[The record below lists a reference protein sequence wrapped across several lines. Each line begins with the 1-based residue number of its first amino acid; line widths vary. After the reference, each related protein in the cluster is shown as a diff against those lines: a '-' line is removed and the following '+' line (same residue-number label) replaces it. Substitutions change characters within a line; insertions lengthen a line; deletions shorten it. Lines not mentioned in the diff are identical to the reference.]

1 MSLYTD
7 LGADEAIDMALDR
20 FYDKVYA
27 DPQIGGY
34 FAKVDRKRLKLH
46 ASAFLAM
53 AFGGPNH
60 YEGPGLRVAHAG
72 PRSMGLDESD
82 AGVFLKHFRSTLE
95 ELGVPSDK
103 VEQVMDIANG
113 GLDDVLDRP

>member
-7 LGADEAIDMALDR
+7 LGADEAIGVALDR

-34 FAKVDRKRLKLH
+34 FAEVDRKRLKLH

-53 AFGGPNH
+53 AFGDPTTT
-60 YEGPGLRVAHAG
+60 RV
-72 PRSMGLDESD
+72 RSSGCTRGLDRW
-82 AGVFLKHFRSTLE
+82 GSTS
-95 ELGVPSDK
+95 PT
-103 VEQVMDIANG
+103 
-113 GLDDVLDRP
+113 PTCF

>member
-34 FAKVDRKRLKLH
+34 FAKVDRQRLKLH
-46 ASAFLAM
+46 AAAFLAM

-60 YEGPGLRVAHAG
+60 YEGRSLRVAHAG
-72 PRSMGLDESD
+72 PRTMGLNESD
-82 AGVFLKHFRSTLE
+82 ANVFLKHFRSTLE

-103 VEQVMDIANG
+103 VEQAMAIANG
-113 GLDDVLDRP
+113 GLDEVLDRP

>member
-1 MSLYTD
+1 MSLYTE
-7 LGADEAIDMALDR
+7 LGADEAIDVALDK

-34 FAKVDRKRLKLH
+34 FSNVDRRRLKPH
-46 ASAFLAM
+46 AAAFLAM
-53 AFGGPNH
+53 AFGGPDN
-60 YEGPGLRVAHAG
+60 YKGPGLRAAHQG

-82 AGVFLKHFRSTLE
+82 ANVFLEHFRSTLV

-103 VEQVMDIANG
+103 VEAAMAIANG
-113 GLDDVLDRP
+113 GVDEVLDRP